1 MTLRQRA
8 IKDVRCR
15 CLQGYARHGAAP
27 QLQEVLESL
36 LFDGLD
42 ELDGLLDLELEEG
55 VLVHREGVSSS
66 ACEHNAAAGSAS
78 PRSVG
83 GVAVHEFGRQ
93 VERRYVPSAFG
104 VASQAVEQRS
114 APGEHLGGSWLAREA
129 PGRLASSSLE

>member
-66 ACEHNAAAGSAS
+66 ACEHNAAAG
-78 PRSVG
+78 R
-83 GVAVHEFGRQ
+83 GVPQ
-93 VERRYVPSAFG
+93 VSR
-104 VASQAVEQRS
+104 
-114 APGEHLGGSWLAREA
+114 
-129 PGRLASSSLE
+129 